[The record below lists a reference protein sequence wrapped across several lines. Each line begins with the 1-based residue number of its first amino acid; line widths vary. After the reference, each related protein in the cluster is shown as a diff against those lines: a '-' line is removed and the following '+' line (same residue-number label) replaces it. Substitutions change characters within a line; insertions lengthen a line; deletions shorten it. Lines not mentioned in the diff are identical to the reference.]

1 MYVFSIVNDQSAR
14 NDMPV
19 TTWPSNILC
28 LCTVLFNCHSSTTQI
43 FI

>member
-14 NDMPV
+14 NDMP